1 MYSRSWIGLHS
12 CLRRCVISCASEIE
26 DERSDLKRHLLVF
39 SYPTYGLGLEQLQL
53 IVPWFDLDTSAERQR
68 SNDVSRLPCSR
79 RLRGGFRR
87 GDGPVCRNP
96 IAEVRT
102 DQVGDFLR
110 AVLQRLEKELR
121 VPGLILVGRLL
132 Q

>member
-87 GDGPVCRNP
+87 GDGPVCRTP
-96 IAEVRT
+96 LPRCGLT
-102 DQVGDFLR
+102 
-110 AVLQRLEKELR
+110 RLGISFERSFSAWRKSCAF
-121 VPGLILVGRLL
+121 PG
-132 Q
+132 